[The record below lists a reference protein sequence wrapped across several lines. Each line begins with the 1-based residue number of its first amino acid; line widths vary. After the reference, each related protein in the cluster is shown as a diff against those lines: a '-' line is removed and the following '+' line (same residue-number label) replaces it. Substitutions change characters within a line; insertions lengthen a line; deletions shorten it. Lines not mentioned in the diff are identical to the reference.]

1 MAVQI
6 LGTSHIAE
14 ESIKKVE
21 RVISDWKP
29 DVVAVEL
36 DGRRLHALYQEQ
48 RKVPISAIG
57 QLGVYGYLFQML
69 GGSLQR
75 KLGKL
80 VNQKPGADMK
90 AAVDGAR
97 NIGAQIALI
106 DRPIEVTLQKLKKL
120 NIWEK
125 LRLVGFLLRAFIPI
139 GGKVELDL
147 KKVPESA
154 TLKDLVAILKNEFP
168 GLYKILVTERDAVLA
183 RNIQKL
189 ADGLPDKKILVVIG
203 AGHMKGV
210 KKLLAKNNSD

>member
-21 RVISDWKP
+21 QVISEWKP

-36 DGRRLHALYQEQ
+36 DHARLHALYQEQ
-48 RKVPISAIG
+48 RKVPLSAIG
-57 QLGVYGYLFQML
+57 QLGLYGYLFQML

-90 AAVDGAR
+90 AAVDAAR

-106 DRPIEVTLQKLKKL
+106 DRPIEVTLQKLKRL
-120 NIWEK
+120 SIWEK
-125 LRLVGFLLRAFIPI
+125 LKLIGFLLRAFIPI
-139 GGKVELDL
+139 GGKLELDL

-154 TLKDLVAILKNEFP
+154 TLEDLVAILKNEFP
-168 GLYKILVTERDAVLA
+168 GLYKILVTERDVVLA

-189 ADGLPDKKILVVIG
+189 ADG
-203 AGHMKGV
+203 
-210 KKLLAKNNSD
+210 

>member
-21 RVISDWKP
+21 QVISEWKP

-36 DGRRLHALYQEQ
+36 DHARLHALYQEQ
-48 RKVPISAIG
+48 RKVPLSAIG
-57 QLGVYGYLFQML
+57 QLGLYGYLFQML

-90 AAVDGAR
+90 AAVDAAR

-106 DRPIEVTLQKLKKL
+106 DRPIEVTLQKLKRL
-120 NIWEK
+120 SIWEK
-125 LRLVGFLLRAFIPI
+125 LKLIGFLLRAFIPI
-139 GGKVELDL
+139 GGKIEMDL

-154 TLKDLVAILKNEFP
+154 TLEDLVAILKNEFP

-189 ADGLPDKKILVVIG
+189 ADSLPDKKILVVIG
-203 AGHMKGV
+203 AGHLKGV
-210 KKLLAKNNSD
+210 KKLLATGQ